1 VRIGY
6 YISGAGHAA
15 LILWIFFGG
24 VFNTPPRSFEVTEV
38 SVISGAEFEAL
49 MAGVQT
55 PEVVTDVAMPAPELP
70 AEVAQPPESQPDP
83 TPPPAEP
90 QVTEAPP
97 PDAVPQQPDPLPQ
110 QAEAEVSDQ
119 APVIAPPPQEEVVL
133 APRVSDRPVPRPA
146 ERVAPE
152 PVAAPEPDRQVADSV
167 TEEVVPDQAA
177 EVVREQTEGGAPEEA
192 TTRIVTEAMEQPS
205 AAPTTS
211 VRPRTRPARPTP
223 VAETPR
229 EPAPQQP
236 QQPAQ
241 QPQQT
246 QPQPQPDR
254 TADAVNDALRQA
266 LEGGAASPAA
276 GGQSGPPMTS
286 GERDALRVAVQQCWN
301 VGSLSSEALR
311 TTVVVAVSMS
321 EDGRPLQDT
330 LRMLSFD
337 GGSAEAARQA
347 FESARR
353 AIIRCGANGFS
364 LPRDKYEQWRNIEM
378 TFNPENM
385 RIR

>member
-6 YISGAGHAA
+6 TISGAGHIA
-15 LILWIFFGG
+15 LILWIFFGN
-24 VFNTPPRSFEVTEV
+24 VFDTPPQSFEVTEV

-55 PEVVTDVAMPAPELP
+55 PEVTTDVAMPAPELP
-70 AEVAQPPESQPDP
+70 AAEAPPVERQPDP
-83 TPPPAEP
+83 TPPPPAP
-90 QVTEAPP
+90 QVTEAPA
-97 PDAVPQQPDPLPQ
+97 PDPVPQQPEPLPQ
-110 QAEAEVSDQ
+110 QAEAEVSDE
-119 APVIAPPPQEEVVL
+119 APVLAPPPQEEVVL

-146 ERVAPE
+146 ERVAPQ
-152 PVAAPEPDRQVADSV
+152 PVEAPAPDTQVSDAV
-167 TEEVVPDQAA
+167 TEEVVIDDAA
-177 EVVREQTEGGAPEEA
+177 EVVREETEGGAPEEA
-192 TTRIVTEAMEQPS
+192 TTRIVTEAMEDPS
-205 AAPTTS
+205 SAPTTS
-211 VRPRTRPARPTP
+211 VRPRTRPARPEPAP
-223 VAETPR
+223 VAQTPR
-229 EPAPQQP
+229 EPAPQQQAQRQP
-236 QQPAQ
+236 EAQPAQ
-241 QPQQT
+241 
-246 QPQPQPDR
+246 

-311 TTVVVAVSMS
+311 TTVVVAVSMT
-321 EDGRPLQDT
+321 EDGKPQAESM
-330 LRMLSFD
+330 RMLGFE
-337 GGSAEAARQA
+337 GGTEAAARQA
-347 FESARR
+347 YESARR

>member
-6 YISGAGHAA
+6 YISGAGHIG
-15 LILWIFFGG
+15 LILWMFLGEM
-24 VFNTPPRSFEVTEV
+24 FNTPPRSFEVTEV
-38 SVISGAEFEAL
+38 SVISGAEFDAL

-55 PEVVTDVAMPAPELP
+55 PDVITDVAMPAPELP
-70 AEVAQPPESQPDP
+70 AETAPPPESQPDP
-83 TPPPAEP
+83 TPPTPPEP
-90 QVTEAPP
+90 QVTEAPQADP
-97 PDAVPQQPDPLPQ
+97 VPQQPEPLPQ

-133 APRVSDRPVPRPA
+133 APIVSDRPVPRPA

-152 PVAAPEPDRQVADSV
+152 PVAAPEPDTQVSDAV
-167 TEEVVPDQAA
+167 TEEVVPDEAA
-177 EVVREQTEGGAPEEA
+177 EVVREETEGGAPQEA
-192 TTRIVTEAMEQPS
+192 TTRIVTEAMEVPS

-211 VRPRTRPARPTP
+211 IRPRTRPTRPEPAP

-229 EPAPQQP
+229 QPAPQQQAQ
-236 QQPAQ
+236 QQPA
-241 QPQQT
+241 
-246 QPQPQPDR
+246 PQPDR
-254 TADAVNDALRQA
+254 TADAVADALRQA
-266 LEGGAASPAA
+266 LEGGASSPAA

-321 EDGRPLQDT
+321 EDGRPIGET
-330 LRMLSFD
+330 LRMLRYD

-353 AIIRCGANGFS
+353 AIIRCGANGFN
-364 LPRDKYEQWRNIEM
+364 LPRDKYAQWRDIEM

>member
-6 YISGAGHAA
+6 YISGAGHIS
-15 LILWIFFGG
+15 LILWVLFGG
-24 VFNTPPRSFEVTEV
+24 AFKSNRPPFEVTEV

-49 MAGVQT
+49 MAGVQA
-55 PEVVTDVAMPAPELP
+55 PEVVTDVAMPAPDLP
-70 AEVAQPPESQPDP
+70 ADVAQPAESQPDP
-83 TPPPAEP
+83 TPPPPPEP

-97 PDAVPQQPDPLPQ
+97 PDPVPQQPDPLPQ
-110 QAEAEVSDQ
+110 DNTEVADV
-119 APVIAPPPQEEVVL
+119 APVIAPPPPEDLVL
-133 APRVSDRPVPRPA
+133 APRQSDRPVPRPA

-152 PVAAPEPDRQVADSV
+152 PVAAPEPDTQVADSL
-167 TEEVVPDQAA
+167 TEEVVEDQSA
-177 EVVREQTEGGAPEEA
+177 EIVREATEGGAPEEA
-192 TTRIVTEAMEQPS
+192 TTRIVTEAMEEPAS
-205 AAPTTS
+205 AAPTSS
-211 VRPRTRPARPTP
+211 VRPQTRPARPTP
-223 VAETPR
+223 APVAETPR
-229 EPAPQQP
+229 PQPTQQAQQQPTPTPAPS
-236 QQPAQ
+236 
-241 QPQQT
+241 T
-246 QPQPQPDR
+246 
-254 TADAVNDALRQA
+254 TDAVNDALRQA
-266 LEGGAASPAA
+266 MAGAASPAA

-321 EDGRPLQDT
+321 EDGRPMAET
-330 LRMLSFD
+330 LRMLGHE

-353 AIIRCGANGFS
+353 AIIRCGANGFN

>member
-1 VRIGY
+1 MRIGY

-15 LILWIFFGG
+15 IILWVLIGNPFSA
-24 VFNTPPRSFEVTEV
+24 PPTAFEVTEV
-38 SVISGAEFEAL
+38 TVISGAEFDAL

-55 PEVVTDVAMPAPELP
+55 PDVTTDVAMPAPELP
-70 AEVAQPPESQPDP
+70 AAVAQPAQSQPDP
-83 TPPPAEP
+83 TPPPPPEP
-90 QVTEAPP
+90 QVTETPP

-110 QAEAEVSDQ
+110 ETTEVTDV

-133 APRVSDRPVPRPA
+133 APRQSDRPVPRPA

-152 PVAAPEPDRQVADSV
+152 PVAAPEPDTQVSDTL
-167 TEEVVPDQAA
+167 TEEVVEDDSA
-177 EVVREQTEGGAPEEA
+177 EIEREATEGGAPEEA
-192 TTRIVTEAMEQPS
+192 TTRIVTEAMEEPS
-205 AAPTTS
+205 AAPTS
-211 VRPRTRPARPTP
+211 SIRPQTRPARPTP
-223 VAETPR
+223 APVAETPAAQPKQQAQS
-229 EPAPQQP
+229 EPAPS
-236 QQPAQ
+236 
-241 QPQQT
+241 T
-246 QPQPQPDR
+246 S
-254 TADAVNDALRQA
+254 DAVAEALAQA
-266 LEGGAASPAA
+266 MAGGAASPAA

-311 TTVVVAVSMS
+311 TTVVVAVSMT
-321 EDGRPLQDT
+321 EDGRPMPET
-330 LRMLSFD
+330 LRMMSYD

-353 AIIRCGANGFS
+353 AIIRCGANGFN
-364 LPRDKYEQWRNIEM
+364 LPPDKYAQWRDIEM